1 MKILVPVK
9 RVVDYNVKVR
19 VKNDNSGVELEN
31 VKMSMNPFDEIAVE
45 EALRLKEKGIANEV
59 VAISI
64 GASQV
69 QETIRNALA
78 MGADSGIFVES
89 NNNLEPLNIAKIIS
103 SIAKKENI
111 DLMILGKQA
120 IDDDM
125 NATGQMIAGLLNWPQ
140 ATFASKVEI
149 SGKTAKVSREVDGGI
164 ENIEISNRI
173 NLEYIDVT
181 LPPNISENG
190 KIHPISQT
198 MFNIIEIF
206 GNLNYA
212 VETGP
217 DIETDFNNFTALN
230 IPEHHPAREMQDTF
244 YVQDNGDKNV
254 LRTHTS
260 PVQVRTMLNT
270 KPPIKIIVPGR
281 TYRSDSDATHA
292 PMFHQVE
299 GLVVDTSSTMVDLKS
314 TLVSFL
320 EEFFEVKNLQYR
332 FRPSYF
338 PFTEPS
344 AEMDVAYTKV
354 NNKIKIGEGDK
365 WLEILGCGMVN
376 PVVLDNCN
384 IDSTQYQ
391 GFAFGMG
398 IERLSMLKYG
408 ITELRSFFDPNYR
421 WLDHYGFS
429 ILDNQTRSGL

>member
-1 MKILVPVK
+1 MALAE
-9 RVVDYNVKVR
+9 D
-19 VKNDNSGVELEN
+19 KNDILNKIKITKSLDDLE
-31 VKMSMNPFDEIAVE
+31 KIRLYYLGKKGLIP
-45 EALRLKEKGIANEV
+45 EALKGLGSLSIEEKKSKG
-59 VAISI
+59 
-64 GASQV
+64 
-69 QETIRNALA
+69 QE
-78 MGADSGIFVES
+78 
-89 NNNLEPLNIAKIIS
+89 LNIIKKLIEETVKDQKII
-103 SIAKKENI
+103 
-111 DLMILGKQA
+111 
-120 IDDDM
+120 
-125 NATGQMIAGLLNWPQ
+125 
-140 ATFASKVEI
+140 
-149 SGKTAKVSREVDGGI
+149 I
-164 ENIEISNRI
+164 ENKEIETKLKS
-173 NLEYIDVT
+173 ESIDVT
-181 LPPNISENG
+181 LPPNISEQG

-198 MFNIIEIF
+198 IFNIIEIF
-206 GNLNYA
+206 GNLNYV

-217 DIETDFNNFTALN
+217 DIETDFNNFSALN

-244 YVQDNGDKNV
+244 YVDGENNNNV

-299 GLVVDTSSTMVDLKS
+299 GLVVDESSTMVDLKS
-314 TLVSFL
+314 TLVTFL

-344 AEMDVAYTKV
+344 AEMDVAYSKV
-354 NNKIKIGEGDK
+354 NNKIKIGEGDN

-376 PVVLDNCN
+376 PIVLENCN
-384 IDSTQYQ
+384 IDSKKYQ

-408 ITELRSFFDPNYR
+408 ISDLRSFFDLNYR
-421 WLDHYGFS
+421 WLEHYGFS